1 MKQRTTTSAERL
13 TLDLMTRLQT
23 AQVAGRMRSARIE
36 AGLTQEQMAEL
47 IGVHKRV
54 IENVENNRLV
64 KGPYQY
70 INAWS
75 DVSNWSV
82 RRLLHG
88 EAMQPGEDE
97 DGLADLR
104 LYVERL
110 AEELG
115 EMGQAVARIEAL
127 LQSRAN
133 AS

>member
-23 AQVAGRMRSARIE
+23 AQVAGRMRTARIE

-88 EAMQPGEDE
+88 EATQPDE
-97 DGLADLR
+97 DDDGMADLR

-115 EMGQAVARIEAL
+115 EMGEAVARIEAL